1 MPKIYESIK
10 IHMRSSTQF
19 DFAALQIKHPDAF
32 FLRLSYSRLKVHGAF
47 QNLRFVAYLNILC
60 LTLGLITSFL
70 SVMLDHFLFQQPR
83 LAFNIAM
90 LVMSALCYS
99 YVWYAQYQASY
110 SSKRFAKGLQNC
122 LYIQIGIFSALLF
135 NLYILHSDWL
145 IIACMLFMALSS
157 VCAVLTEP
165 LFHDHSAVVDHVK
178 LQKIRQLAYWA
189 HLQIKKQKDAELK
202 NYYKNLHQDC
212 LKQERQL
219 LEKIRFN
226 SFKEYY
232 MQ

>member
-1 MPKIYESIK
+1 MQPFS
-10 IHMRSSTQF
+10 QF
-19 DFAALQIKHPDAF
+19 DFATLQLKHPDAF

-60 LTLGLITSFL
+60 LSLGVITSFL

-83 LAFNIAM
+83 FAFNIAM
-90 LVMSALCYS
+90 LIMSALCYS

-110 SSKRFAKGLQNC
+110 SSKHFANRLQNC
-122 LYIQIGIFSALLF
+122 LYIQMGIFSALLF
-135 NLYILHSDWL
+135 NLYILSSDWL
-145 IIACMLFMALSS
+145 IILCMLVMALSS

-189 HLQIKKQKDAELK
+189 HLQIKKQKDSELK
-202 NYYKNLHQDC
+202 NYYEKLHQDC
-212 LKQERQL
+212 LKQEAQL
-219 LEKIRFN
+219 LSTIRFN
-226 SFKEYY
+226 SFKDYY
-232 MQ
+232 KQ